1 MISVR
6 WHAIE
11 IYIIKSIFFSFSAND
26 YWFYVPVVATHIG
39 AILGSVMYDA
49 LVGLHLPDANA
60 S

>member
-1 MISVR
+1 MTFNIKYINQS
-6 WHAIE
+6 
-11 IYIIKSIFFSFSAND
+11 IYFSSSAND

-49 LVGLHLPDANA
+49 LVGLYLPELNP